1 MGKKIKVGLIGIGN
15 CFSGLIQGIEFYAQ
29 NPSQSLT
36 GIIHEKLR
44 DYGIHDIEFVCGFD
58 VGENKFQAQN
68 NLYAQIRKVTLD
80 IYSTHWAFCCLYS
93 LEVLSHDEQNI
104 SVKIKGVPLQ
114 YTNALRRICLNGVPV
129 FAIDT
134 IDVITNTSVLA
145 DEGIAHRLGLIP
157 LKTDLSEFGKISEI
171 NTDDSSNKVLL
182 TLDAGKSEQTR
193 TVFSGDLHSED
204 SYVKPTSDTIPIVDL
219 APDQEIKFEAY
230 AKLGIGV
237 NHAKWNSSN
246 IATLVEGKSDD
257 ERILSIES
265 TGALSPEQILLAGI
279 EQLGLNLSVFKDI
292 IQQTS

>member
-1 MGKKIKVGLIGIGN
+1 M
-15 CFSGLIQGIEFYAQ
+15 
-29 NPSQSLT
+29 
-36 GIIHEKLR
+36 
-44 DYGIHDIEFVCGFD
+44 
-58 VGENKFQAQN
+58 
-68 NLYAQIRKVTLD
+68 
-80 IYSTHWAFCCLYS
+80 
-93 LEVLSHDEQNI
+93 
-104 SVKIKGVPLQ
+104 
-114 YTNALRRICLNGVPV
+114 
-129 FAIDT
+129 
-134 IDVITNTSVLA
+134 
-145 DEGIAHRLGLIP
+145 
-157 LKTDLSEFGKISEI
+157 
-171 NTDDSSNKVLL
+171 
-182 TLDAGKSEQTR
+182 
-193 TVFSGDLHSED
+193 FSGDLHSED

>member
-1 MGKKIKVGLIGIGN
+1 M
-15 CFSGLIQGIEFYAQ
+15 
-29 NPSQSLT
+29 
-36 GIIHEKLR
+36 
-44 DYGIHDIEFVCGFD
+44 
-58 VGENKFQAQN
+58 
-68 NLYAQIRKVTLD
+68 
-80 IYSTHWAFCCLYS
+80 YS

-157 LKTDLSEFGKISEI
+157 LKTDLSEFGKISEL

-230 AKLGIGV
+230 AKKIKVGLIGIG
-237 NHAKWNSSN
+237 NCFSGL
-246 IATLVEGKSDD
+246 I
-257 ERILSIES
+257 
-265 TGALSPEQILLAGI
+265 QGI
-279 EQLGLNLSVFKDI
+279 EFYAQNPSQSITGI
-292 IQQTS
+292 IHEKLCEGFCA

>member
-1 MGKKIKVGLIGIGN
+1 M
-15 CFSGLIQGIEFYAQ
+15 
-29 NPSQSLT
+29 QS
-36 GIIHEKLR
+36 
-44 DYGIHDIEFVCGFD
+44 
-58 VGENKFQAQN
+58 
-68 NLYAQIRKVTLD
+68 TLD

>member
-1 MGKKIKVGLIGIGN
+1 M
-15 CFSGLIQGIEFYAQ
+15 
-29 NPSQSLT
+29 
-36 GIIHEKLR
+36 
-44 DYGIHDIEFVCGFD
+44 
-58 VGENKFQAQN
+58 
-68 NLYAQIRKVTLD
+68 
-80 IYSTHWAFCCLYS
+80 YS

-157 LKTDLSEFGKISEI
+157 LKTDLSEFGKISEL

-219 APDQEIKFEAY
+219 APDQEIKFEAH

>member
-1 MGKKIKVGLIGIGN
+1 M
-15 CFSGLIQGIEFYAQ
+15 
-29 NPSQSLT
+29 
-36 GIIHEKLR
+36 
-44 DYGIHDIEFVCGFD
+44 
-58 VGENKFQAQN
+58 
-68 NLYAQIRKVTLD
+68 
-80 IYSTHWAFCCLYS
+80 YS

-265 TGALSPEQILLAGI
+265 QEPSVLSRYLQE
-279 EQLGLNLSVFKDI
+279 LNSSD
-292 IQQTS
+292 

>member
-1 MGKKIKVGLIGIGN
+1 M
-15 CFSGLIQGIEFYAQ
+15 
-29 NPSQSLT
+29 
-36 GIIHEKLR
+36 
-44 DYGIHDIEFVCGFD
+44 
-58 VGENKFQAQN
+58 
-68 NLYAQIRKVTLD
+68 
-80 IYSTHWAFCCLYS
+80 FCCLYS

-157 LKTDLSEFGKISEI
+157 LKTDLSEFGKISEL

>member
-1 MGKKIKVGLIGIGN
+1 M
-15 CFSGLIQGIEFYAQ
+15 
-29 NPSQSLT
+29 
-36 GIIHEKLR
+36 
-44 DYGIHDIEFVCGFD
+44 
-58 VGENKFQAQN
+58 
-68 NLYAQIRKVTLD
+68 
-80 IYSTHWAFCCLYS
+80 YS

-157 LKTDLSEFGKISEI
+157 LKTDLSEFGKISEL

-246 IATLVEGKSDD
+246 IATLLKEVSDD
-257 ERILSIES
+257 EGILCDSIDS
-265 TGALSPEQILLAGI
+265 MPSSSQILLAGI
-279 EQLGLNLSVFKDI
+279 EQRSNI
-292 IQQTS
+292 

>member
-1 MGKKIKVGLIGIGN
+1 M
-15 CFSGLIQGIEFYAQ
+15 
-29 NPSQSLT
+29 
-36 GIIHEKLR
+36 
-44 DYGIHDIEFVCGFD
+44 
-58 VGENKFQAQN
+58 
-68 NLYAQIRKVTLD
+68 
-80 IYSTHWAFCCLYS
+80 YS